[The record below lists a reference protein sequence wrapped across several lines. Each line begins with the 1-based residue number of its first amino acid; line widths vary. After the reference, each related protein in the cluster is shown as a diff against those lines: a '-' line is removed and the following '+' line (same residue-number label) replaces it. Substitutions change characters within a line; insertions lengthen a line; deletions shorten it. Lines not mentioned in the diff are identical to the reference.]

1 MKRVE
6 SLWIDK
12 NHKNLNILKM
22 KTKFFLKIKYLTCS
36 TSKVTFWWKKIFW
49 QRLALGK
56 YEKQNQMHSTN

>member
-1 MKRVE
+1 M
-6 SLWIDK
+6 
-12 NHKNLNILKM
+12 LKM